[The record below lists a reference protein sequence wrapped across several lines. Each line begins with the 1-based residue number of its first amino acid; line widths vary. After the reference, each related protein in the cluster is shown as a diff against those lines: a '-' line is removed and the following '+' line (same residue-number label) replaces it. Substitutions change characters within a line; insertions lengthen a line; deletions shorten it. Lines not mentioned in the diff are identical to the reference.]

1 MSDIKFTI
9 TALDSASKTLDAIDK
24 KAKSVGKN
32 LESEIQKA
40 YRERFGMPLSDAKKQ
55 SQMNQ
60 LFTQNEKMAKEN
72 SKKIN
77 EGLNQEIKIRNNI
90 LDARKQSQLSTVNLI
105 KQSFEKEKSLLKQV
119 AEENKRKENESRK
132 VQVQLDKQKEKEQ
145 KISQKQ
151 EMFFAKQQER
161 EQKILRKEQGD
172 NFKRQIRIEQENK
185 KNFEKNLNDAK
196 NAKFTPI
203 NYIRDKKGNVIGVS
217 GEKTTTANI
226 ANSLNLGGRTIS
238 REEAQ
243 RYGNRRGGGMVND
256 GGGGFLGGKRTF
268 GQVLGGYA
276 AYRVAVGTETAAS
289 AIINTPIELENVRAS
304 LDAMNFASGLKGKE
318 EYKSKT
324 KKDLEFL
331 YKLGNRYGI
340 DYTAVAPEFMRMQSV
355 RASGSKKFSDKD
367 IQNIT
372 QAFTGLSRVSGLDAT
387 RTKLVFLAVSQM
399 LGRGKLQGQEVNQQ
413 LKEQMAIS
421 GPVIE
426 ESIRRVIFSP
436 EIKKKNPELYKIY
449 EKYRKKKINL
459 DQLMEDGVLGS
470 GILTETLGVMQDML
484 GGMVDEKS
492 HTLTGSLGR
501 FASASKQFIDLS
513 SQQGGFPAKLAKRV
527 DQISSGIHYFN
538 KIGLSDEL
546 NPDNSYYDI
555 MNAKYEGKD
564 VSPLRKTA
572 ASGKKFIDQSLIPN
586 ASLALGVYSAR
597 KLAKKLFKHAMVK
610 GRLAGTLLGPQA
622 AGAVFAGGIA
632 YDLGKE
638 IGIAYDEAR
647 FDNEVSKFKDFYKG
661 KYKIDAPVLP
671 GQNNMSMNPNL
682 FVDSIM
688 AQTKKPQQNMS
699 YIKAPADSAKDFLKV
714 IDYFPKNQSLMG
726 LNAPQI
732 SQPAEQPLQGDFP
745 SSSKQQIELI
755 LKIEKM
761 PEGFSPNIYTSD
773 GRSKLNLGV
782 NLLTGKN
789 QGVSYAG

>member
-9 TALDSASKTLDAIDK
+9 TALDTASKTLDAIDK
-24 KAKSVGKN
+24 KAKSV
-32 LESEIQKA
+32 ESTFSK
-40 YRERFGMPLSDAKKQ
+40 LSKSLGSPFKIE
-55 SQMNQ
+55 SLNQ
-60 LFTQNEKMAKEN
+60 LNQKFIDPNFNKQQDKLRRENERQYNFLK
-72 SKKIN
+72 
-77 EGLNQEIKIRNNI
+77 NN
-90 LDARKQSQLSTVNLI
+90 
-105 KQSFEKEKSLLKQV
+105 FEKELNRNLKEKERIQKSQLQ
-119 AEENKRKENESRK
+119 ESKRKADYNDFLKKNFEKELNSNLK
-132 VQVQLDKQKEKEQ
+132 SKEKEQ

-151 EMFFAKQQER
+151 ETLFAKQQER
-161 EQKILRKEQGD
+161 EQKILRKEQSD
-172 NFKRQIRIEQENK
+172 NYKRQIKIEQENK
-185 KNFEKNLNDAK
+185 KIFEKNLNDVR

-226 ANSLNLGGRTIS
+226 ANSLNLGGRAIS

-243 RYGNRRGGGMVND
+243 RYGNRRGGAMVND
-256 GGGGFLGGKRTF
+256 GGGGFLGGRRTF

-276 AYRVAVGTETAAS
+276 AYRVAVGAEAAAS
-289 AIINTPIELENVRAS
+289 SVINTPIELENVRAS

-318 EYKSKT
+318 EYRGKT

-331 YKLGNRYGI
+331 YNLGKRYGI
-340 DYTAVAPEFMRMQSV
+340 DYTSIAPEFMRMQSV

-372 QAFTGLSRVSGLDAT
+372 QAFTGLSRVSGLDAN

-436 EIKKKNPELYKIY
+436 EIKKKNPELYKVY

-459 DQLMEDGVLGS
+459 DQLMEEGVLGS

-501 FASASKQFIDLS
+501 FASVSKQFIDLS
-513 SQQGGFPAKLAKRV
+513 SQQGGFPAKLAKRI
-527 DQISSGIHYFN
+527 DQISEGIHYVN

-546 NPDNSYYDI
+546 NPNNSYYDI
-555 MNAKYEGKD
+555 MNAKYDGKD
-564 VSPLRKTA
+564 VSPQRKTA
-572 ASGKKFIDQSLIPN
+572 AVTKKFIDQSLIPN
-586 ASLALGVYSAR
+586 ASLALTVYSAR
-597 KLAKKLFKHAMVK
+597 KLALKFLTGAMAK
-610 GRLAGTLLGPQA
+610 NRILGTLLGPQA
-622 AGAVFAGGIA
+622 AGAVLAGGIA

-638 IGIAYDEAR
+638 IGVAYDEAM
-647 FDNEVSKFKDFYKG
+647 FDKEANKFKDFYKG
-661 KYKIDAPVLP
+661 KYKVDAPVLP
-671 GQNNMSMNPNL
+671 GQNNMSLNPNL
-682 FVDSIM
+682 FVDSLM

-726 LNAPQI
+726 INQPNII
-732 SQPAEQPLQGDFP
+732 STPEQPLQGDFP
-745 SSSKQQIELI
+745 SSSRQQIELI

-773 GRSKLNLGV
+773 GRTKLDTGY

-789 QGVSYAG
+789 KGVSYAG